1 MPALSGSKIFGIAVL
16 CVAVALGVYALVA
29 GQQAPV
35 QQQTATSEVPIGGPF
50 ELVDHTGKTVTD
62 KTYAGKYMLIYFG
75 FTYCPDICPTELQV
89 IANALDKL
97 SPSELD
103 AVQPLFVTVDPE
115 RDTVTEMAGYVEH
128 FHDDLIGLTGSQ
140 EQVTNMADAY
150 RVWFKRMEDEDST
163 AGYTMEHTNIV
174 YLMGPDGKYA
184 DHFTFNVKADE
195 MAERIS
201 KRLTDH

>member
-16 CVAVALGVYALVA
+16 FVAFALGVYALVA
-29 GQQAPV
+29 GQQTPV
-35 QQQTATSEVPIGGPF
+35 PQQQSKSDVPIGGPF

-62 KTYAGKYMLIYFG
+62 KTYLGKHMLIYFG

-97 SPSELD
+97 SPGELD

-115 RDTVTEMAGYVEH
+115 RDTVAEMAGYVEH
-128 FHDDLIGLTGSQ
+128 FHDDLIGLTGTK
-140 EQVTNMADAY
+140 EQVTNMADTY
-150 RVWFKRMEDEDST
+150 RVWFKKMDDDDST

-174 YLMGPDGKYA
+174 YLMGPDGKYV

-201 KRLTDH
+201 NRLSQN